1 MFRHRQSLN
10 CPHEDTVQTVSVLL
24 DGEEF
29 ELSIVDQP
37 ATLGKIVDPLSSG
50 SRSDD
55 FVTAVLAWAALAEPD
70 AYLVVYSS
78 TDRRS
83 FEVAV
88 DLLFELRKSS
98 QMTSKAVILVA
109 NKCDLVRC
117 QQVSTEEG
125 QSTASSYKCKFT
137 ETSAG
142 ISLNVDEL
150 LVGVVTQTRLKAQR
164 RLNVGE
170 PSQSSKPR
178 ARRSS
183 SSLGSGS
190 RCRSLIER
198 IFRRGSST
206 GGIKSSSCSNLH
218 EL

>member
-1 MFRHRQSLN
+1 MCGVQD
-10 CPHEDTVQTVSVLL
+10 EDTVQTVSVLL